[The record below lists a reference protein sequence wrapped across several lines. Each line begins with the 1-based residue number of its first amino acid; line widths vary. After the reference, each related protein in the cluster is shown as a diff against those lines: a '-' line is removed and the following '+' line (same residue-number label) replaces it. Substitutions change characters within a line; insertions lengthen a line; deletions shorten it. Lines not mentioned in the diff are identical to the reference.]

1 MRIRNVHIIIDHS
14 SPKIWERKGNE
25 VPKTKINEWGM
36 EKNLIQVQKITPSV
50 ERLTI
55 VGKTRRRRRHVCAIF
70 QACYLC

>member
-36 EKNLIQVQKITPSV
+36 EK
-50 ERLTI
+50 
-55 VGKTRRRRRHVCAIF
+55 KTHPGAKNNP
-70 QACYLC
+70 LSG